1 MVFSGR
7 VECVVSESGVMGSA
21 RFVFGVRFAE
31 NMILAYRT
39 LSGQRPYIY
48 IGLKKAFCW
57 SILEVW
63 MLDLGLFLGGCAK

>member
-7 VECVVSESGVMGSA
+7 VECVASESGVMGSA

-31 NMILAYRT
+31 NMIFAYRT

-48 IGLKKAFCW
+48 RTEKGLLLVHFGG
-57 SILEVW
+57 
-63 MLDLGLFLGGCAK
+63 LDA